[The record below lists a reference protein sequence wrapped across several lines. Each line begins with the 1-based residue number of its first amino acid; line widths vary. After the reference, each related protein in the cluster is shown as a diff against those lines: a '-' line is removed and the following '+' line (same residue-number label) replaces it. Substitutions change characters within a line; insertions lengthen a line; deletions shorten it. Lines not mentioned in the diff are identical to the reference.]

1 MVFLCPYDEEYIKN
15 IAQRAARDEDG
26 EVYYVPE
33 DTTYKEWE
41 KAFVDRDMT
50 KTQSIVKIHGK
61 VYNKKSK
68 KEFENVA
75 NNVKK
80 EIMHYSNTT
89 SKWSGNINI
98 KEFRDN
104 TAGVKEWS
112 CDISVSKLADDGVIW
127 HEMLH
132 SCSASYYMPKVY
144 AKNAAIEEA
153 SVEFLKQQICKE
165 KDIENLSAYENQV
178 MILRIVNSNFRYGT
192 DMEFAKEL
200 FNIPLPDRY
209 AWLEDKV
216 DTSLGK
222 LNVSLED
229 YNDVMSFLRNLE
241 GGIKQ

>member
-1 MVFLCPYDEEYIKN
+1 M
-15 IAQRAARDEDG
+15 
-26 EVYYVPE
+26 PE

-104 TAGVKEWS
+104 TAELKNGH
-112 CDISVSKLADDGVIW
+112 VI
-127 HEMLH
+127 
-132 SCSASYYMPKVY
+132 YQY
-144 AKNAAIEEA
+144 
-153 SVEFLKQQICKE
+153 
-165 KDIENLSAYENQV
+165 
-178 MILRIVNSNFRYGT
+178 
-192 DMEFAKEL
+192 
-200 FNIPLPDRY
+200 
-209 AWLEDKV
+209 
-216 DTSLGK
+216 
-222 LNVSLED
+222 LN
-229 YNDVMSFLRNLE
+229 
-241 GGIKQ
+241 